1 MSIFVDET
9 SRVLVQ
15 GMTGAEGT
23 KHTRRMVAA
32 GSTHGFIYNGTNWTT
47 LDVPGANCTWASG
60 ISGSNIVGGVT
71 PGKAG
76 QTMDGIPVFGSVADG
91 VAETGADVCVVFV
104 PPKFAKA
111 AVYETIDAGV
121 PLCVII
127 SEGIPVRD
135 SASFW
140 AYSQAKGGTRILGPN
155 CPGVI
160 SPGKCN
166 VGITPADIT
175 GPGPIG
181 LVSKS
186 GTLTPRPKRSS

>member
-15 GMTGAEGT
+15 GLTGAEGT

-32 GSTHGFIYNGTNWTT
+32 
-47 LDVPGANCTWASG
+47 
-60 ISGSNIVGGVT
+60 GSNIVGGVT

-127 SEGIPVRD
+127 TEGIPVRD

-140 AYSQAKGGTRILGPN
+140 AYSQAKGGTRILG
-155 CPGVI
+155 
-160 SPGKCN
+160 S
-166 VGITPADIT
+166 
-175 GPGPIG
+175 
-181 LVSKS
+181 
-186 GTLTPRPKRSS
+186 LTRIHDFRSSPALAGKPGGSAGGSLPLTADAESIYP